1 MKRLILYLL
10 AALAAGAL
18 LFGWGYR
25 RGAASVV
32 VEETTRIDT
41 VFYPRPEPLPG
52 TYRLADISV
61 PVLLF
66 APPDT
71 VTETVVVKV
80 GTDSV
85 QMKVAMETPLL
96 GQHLPGTGQRA
107 PDRQPAADAR
117 LDRNLQPNY
126 HPTAG
131 SHPAKP
137 LRPDGRG
144 RGGVHAA
151 RVPAYGRRRSR
162 CYFMAIL
169 TGMKIIY
176 NDIIPFKGYKAIN
189 LFGIVFARKSARPLS
204 DKNKNHEAIHTAQ
217 MRELLYVPFYIVY
230 LLDWVFHGF
239 KYRRI
244 TFEQEAY
251 AHEDNPEYLEIRKHY
266 AQWKR

>member
-1 MKRLILYLL
+1 MKRLLL
-10 AALAAGAL
+10 ALAAGAL

-52 TYRLADISV
+52 TYRFADISV

-80 GTDSV
+80 GADSV
-85 QMKVAMETPLL
+85 QMKVAMETRPYSDSTYRAQVS
-96 GQHLPGTGQRA
+96 GA

-117 LDRNLQPNY
+117 LDRNIRPHD

-131 SHPAKP
+131 SHPAEP
-137 LRPDGRG
+137 LRPDRRG

>member
-1 MKRLILYLL
+1 M
-10 AALAAGAL
+10 
-18 LFGWGYR
+18 
-25 RGAASVV
+25 
-32 VEETTRIDT
+32 
-41 VFYPRPEPLPG
+41 
-52 TYRLADISV
+52 

-80 GTDSV
+80 GADSV
-85 QMKVAMETPLL
+85 QMKVAMETRPYSDS
-96 GQHLPGTGQRA
+96 TYRA
-107 PDRQPAADAR
+107 QVSGPRIGNLRPTLDWIETYDRD
-117 LDRNLQPNY
+117 Y
-126 HPTAG
+126 PTAG
-131 SHPAKP
+131 SHPAQP

-144 RGGVHAA
+144 RSGVHTA

-162 CYFMAIL
+162 YYFMAIL

-266 AQWKR
+266 AQWKS

>member
-10 AALAAGAL
+10 ATLSAGAL

-52 TYRLADISV
+52 TYRFADISV

-80 GTDSV
+80 GADSV
-85 QMKVAMETPLL
+85 QMKVAMETL

-117 LDRNLQPNY
+117 LDRNIQLHY

-131 SHPAKP
+131 SHPAEP
-137 LRPDGRG
+137 LRPDCRD

>member
-1 MKRLILYLL
+1 MKRLILYLF

-52 TYRLADISV
+52 TYRFADISV

-80 GTDSV
+80 GADSV
-85 QMKVAMETPLL
+85 QMKVAMETRPYSDS
-96 GQHLPGTGQRA
+96 TYRA
-107 PDRQPAADAR
+107 QVSGPRIG
-117 LDRNLQPNY
+117 N
-126 HPTAG
+126 
-131 SHPAKP
+131 
-137 LRPDGRG
+137 LRPTLDWIETYDR
-144 RGGVHAA
+144 
-151 RVPAYGRRRSR
+151 
-162 CYFMAIL
+162 
-169 TGMKIIY
+169 TT
-176 NDIIPFKGYKAIN
+176 IN

-266 AQWKR
+266 AQWKS

>member
-1 MKRLILYLL
+1 MNLLNNPEKRKWMIVVTIFIALICNYL
-10 AALAAGAL
+10 
-18 LFGWGYR
+18 
-25 RGAASVV
+25 
-32 VEETTRIDT
+32 
-41 VFYPRPEPLPG
+41 
-52 TYRLADISV
+52 
-61 PVLLF
+61 
-66 APPDT
+66 
-71 VTETVVVKV
+71 
-80 GTDSV
+80 
-85 QMKVAMETPLL
+85 
-96 GQHLPGTGQRA
+96 
-107 PDRQPAADAR
+107 DRQLLSILKPTIKAADAR
-117 LDRNLQPNY
+117 LDRNIQLHY

-131 SHPAKP
+131 SHPAEP
-137 LRPDGRG
+137 LRPDCRD